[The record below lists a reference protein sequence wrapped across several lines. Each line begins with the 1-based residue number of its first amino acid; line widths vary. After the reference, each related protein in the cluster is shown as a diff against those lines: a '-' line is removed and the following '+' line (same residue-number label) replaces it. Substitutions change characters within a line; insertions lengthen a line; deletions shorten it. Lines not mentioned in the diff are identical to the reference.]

1 MVIGCLRGDRGRA
14 CSDGRVRDV
23 SICDSAEQG
32 EIGIRVALG
41 AQSADVLRLLSS
53 RPLRFAALGVLLGI
67 RGIYAATP
75 AFRSVLYNVP
85 PNDPITLGAA
95 AAGVPAIALTTTI
108 MAIWRAL
115 KVDPAVVLR
124 DE

>member
-1 MVIGCLRGDRGRA
+1 VIAAVLAAMGVYATLAYAIVQSRR
-14 CSDGRVRDV
+14 
-23 SICDSAEQG
+23 

-53 RPLRFAALGVLLGI
+53 RPLRFAALGVLLGMS
-67 RGIYAATP
+67 GFYAATP
-75 AFRSVLYNVP
+75 AFRSVLYDVP

-95 AAGVPAIALTTTI
+95 AAGVPAIALTATI

-115 KVDPAVVLR
+115 RVDPAVVLR